1 MTKSRTHVERVSG
14 RELMVRRVFRARPMT
29 VFEATTKP
37 EHLKRWWA
45 PRASGVFLFECEA
58 DVRVGGTYRYVFGHE
73 GGPRM
78 AFSGVYREVVPGERI
93 VHTQIF
99 EQMRD
104 AGEALVTVT
113 LEVHDEGTLLVMRA
127 LYPSKEALDG
137 AIASGMERGILETY
151 EQLEVLVAELEK
163 TVV

>member
-14 RELMVRRVFRARPMT
+14 RELLVRRVFRARPMT

-45 PRASGVFLFECEA
+45 PRVSGVILFECEA
-58 DVRVGGTYRYVFGHE
+58 DVRVGGSYRYVFGHE

-104 AGEALVTVT
+104 AGEAVVTVT
-113 LEVHDEGTLLVMRA
+113 LEAHADGTLLVMRA

-137 AIASGMERGILETY
+137 AVAAGMERGIIETY
-151 EQLEVLVAELEK
+151 EQLEELVAELEK
-163 TVV
+163 TVA